1 MRATIFAVFVIAFS
15 ANHAYAVSHA
25 VKMACRDD
33 YFAHC
38 SMHSPGSQ
46 EVRQCM
52 RAVGPRLSQRCLGAL
67 ADAGE
72 IKKSKVASKTT
83 LHAQKRYAAKKAVAK
98 KTFAK
103 ANNGKKKF
111 AKMQGGKKKL
121 AKAVSPNEIKASPSK
136 GMAKNRYAKQKFAKK
151 YVVARN

>member
-1 MRATIFAVFVIAFS
+1 MRAIIFAVFVIAFS
-15 ANHAYAVSHA
+15 TNHAFAVSHA
-25 VKMACRDD
+25 VKMACADD

-38 SMHSPGSQ
+38 SMHSPGGP

-52 RAVGPRLSQRCLGAL
+52 RAVGPRLSQRCLSAL

-83 LHAQKRYAAKKAVAK
+83 LHAQKRHAANKLSAK

-103 ANNGKKKF
+103 NGNGKHKF
-111 AKMQGGKKKL
+111 AKANAGKKQY
-121 AKAVSPNEIKASPSK
+121 AKAAAPTPIKASAERRS
-136 GMAKNRYAKQKFAKK
+136 ARNRYERQKYAKK
-151 YVVARN
+151 YAVARS

>member
-1 MRATIFAVFVIAFS
+1 
-15 ANHAYAVSHA
+15 
-25 VKMACRDD
+25 
-33 YFAHC
+33 
-38 SMHSPGSQ
+38 
-46 EVRQCM
+46 M

-151 YVVARN
+151 YVVARS